1 MGIPRAINVG
11 GWENTRGP
19 GCAGFV
25 LPTLLSA
32 RKALLVSNL
41 VVGPAR
47 WGRPASAWCGGR
59 RPCLPMVRPGNGRQ
73 GRLPYAQRRGGL
85 QPPIIEQLIVLRRLG
100 NRRSVEPWPGT
111 EACPTSRPEQPCR
124 ASERKTLEIHLAD
137 ARAA

>member
-41 VVGPAR
+41 VVGR
-47 WGRPASAWCGGR
+47 HGGQA
-59 RPCLPMVRPGNGRQ
+59 CQ
-73 GRLPYAQRRGGL
+73 
-85 QPPIIEQLIVLRRLG
+85 
-100 NRRSVEPWPGT
+100 RSVWRQASLPADGSSGQWQAGT
-111 EACPTSRPEQPCR
+111 PALRSTAGRFPTAQNRPIDR
-124 ASERKTLEIHLAD
+124 TTAVG
-137 ARAA
+137 